1 MNRYY
6 TERPASTAAYVAGAF
21 ALGALA
27 MYLLDPVQGN
37 RRRALIRDKT
47 YSAARKTRKM
57 ADAAS
62 TDVANRA
69 KGMAAE
75 LRRAARRMPGMQQEA
90 GSMDRPNGPA

>member
-6 TERPASTAAYVAGAF
+6 TERPASTAAYVVGAF

-47 YSAARKTRKM
+47 YSAARKTRKL

-75 LRRAARRMPGMQQEA
+75 LRRAAHWRPGTQQEA
-90 GSMDRPNGPA
+90 GGVGRPDGPA

>member
-6 TERPASTAAYVAGAF
+6 TERPASTAAYVIGAF
-21 ALGALA
+21 ALGALT

-47 YSAARKTRKM
+47 YSAGRKTRKM
-57 ADAAS
+57 ADKA
-62 TDVANRA
+62 TTHLTNRA

-75 LRRAARRMPGMQQEA
+75 LRKAARRMPGMQQEA
-90 GSMDRPNGPA
+90 GGMARPDGPA

>member
-1 MNRYY
+1 
-6 TERPASTAAYVAGAF
+6 
-21 ALGALA
+21 
-27 MYLLDPVQGN
+27 
-37 RRRALIRDKT
+37 LIRDKA

-75 LRRAARRMPGMQQEA
+75 LRRAARWRPGMQQEA
-90 GSMDRPNGPA
+90 EGMGRPDGPA

>member
-1 MNRYY
+1 MTSYY
-6 TERPASTAAYVAGAF
+6 TERPASTATYVIGAF

-37 RRRALIRDKT
+37 RRRALIRDKA
-47 YSAARKTRKM
+47 YSAAHKTREM

-75 LRRAARRMPGMQQEA
+75 LRRAARRMPGMRQEVA
-90 GSMDRPNGPA
+90 DMGRPDGPA